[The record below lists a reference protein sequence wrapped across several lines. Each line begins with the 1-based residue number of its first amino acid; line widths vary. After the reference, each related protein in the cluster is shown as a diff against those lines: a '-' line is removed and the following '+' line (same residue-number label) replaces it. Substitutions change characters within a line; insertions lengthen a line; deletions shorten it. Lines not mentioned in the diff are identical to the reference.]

1 MDKSKSIEKIK
12 NIIESDFKCSEDRK
26 TESIEKIEEILKRL
40 ESNMLE
46 IKDLNGKRF
55 IIPDYQRAYRWGPDE
70 IEKLIKDINERDDK
84 SYFLQPIIYR
94 EGNEGKDIIIDGQ
107 QRLTSI
113 YIILKVLEKYEK
125 VNNEIPKYTIE
136 YETRNDSTQYL
147 KDFNN
152 DSIKLNIDIFHMNW
166 AKETVEELIQKDKLN
181 IDKLIKNILKTKFI
195 YHKVEEKDENK
206 IFQRINTGK
215 IALTNGELVKAILLN
230 EKSSEERNEWAVIW
244 DQMEKELHNEDF
256 WCMYNNDL
264 SKYQDTRIDYVLE
277 VVAKKIEKENKVKV
291 TEKSVYWIFEVLDE
305 YSKQNSI
312 NELWEKIRECYRILK
327 KWYDNIEI
335 YHLVGYIIN
344 NDYKDQRILD
354 LIEEY
359 EKCDDKK
366 QFIDKLYEIIK
377 DQNKNISIETGKI
390 PQKFKNQYMQDIVSK
405 QKVFIE
411 DEKTLKIVCENL
423 VYNERSSSI
432 NIKKIL
438 LLFNILTF
446 LKKDDISKIEDN
458 YKNKIDNI
466 EKNRFSFG
474 CFKNEQWDIEHI
486 HAKNDEKDSRKENL
500 ELLKEAINEE
510 DKSKLDQIQ
519 KEIIA
524 NHDDK
529 KENIES
535 LVFNEFYEKVL
546 LNNAGENE
554 DKEMSDD
561 YEMNTLR
568 NLTLLD
574 SKTNRE
580 YKDNVFII
588 KRHILLEK
596 DKNRFFIPIC
606 TRNVFLKY
614 YSKNIRQIAYWS
626 ETDGNDY
633 LNEIIKTIGNSPIYN
648 KENKKSE

>member
-230 EKSSEERNEWAVIW
+230 EKSSKERNEWAVIW

-344 NDYKDQRILD
+344 NDYKDQDILF
-354 LIEEY
+354 LTEEY

-377 DQNKNISIETGKI
+377 EQNENIKIDIERKSLPTNENLKERL
-390 PQKFKNQYMQDIVSK
+390 KFKKNVC
-405 QKVFIE
+405 IE
-411 DEKTLKIVCENL
+411 DYETLKYVCENL
-423 VYNERSSSI
+423 TYEKTSNYA
-432 NIKKIL
+432 NIRRIL

-446 LKKDDISKIEDN
+446 LKNGDKYQNNK
-458 YKNKIDNI
+458 YKAENI
-466 EKNRFSFG
+466 EKSRFSFG
-474 CFKNEQWDIEHI
+474 CFKNERWDIEHI
-486 HAKNDEKDSRKENL
+486 HAISDEDGSRKENL

-524 NHDDK
+524 KHDDK
-529 KENIES
+529 KESIES
-535 LVFNEFYEKVL
+535 RVFNEFYKTVL
-546 LNNAGENE
+546 LNSDEKNE
-554 DKEMSDD
+554 DKEMGED
-561 YEMNTLR
+561 NTLR

-580 YKDNVFII
+580 YKNSVFII

-633 LNEIIKTIGNSPIYN
+633 LNEIIKTIGSSPIYN